1 MKFAK
6 CFLFFII
13 LSSCARITFGE
24 KPKEYDE
31 NIAFTQGKEFFG
43 KNKLELRYIY
53 IEGKNKNGIIFYLHG
68 FNRTEEEWAENNGF
82 GSKYYAVLKNNPD
95 LPDYSV
101 VAISFSSAFMFLE
114 DAPEPYS
121 DDIETIMI
129 KEIIPYF
136 KTKLDVSSEKTYLI
150 GHSLGGYN
158 ALSLSMRNPDIFP
171 VVCCISPYTA
181 PFSPWDDDFE
191 KTGKKLKMSPNQ
203 IFLLKSMLTNAFG
216 SKEKWNE
223 YNPFY
228 LLENNDKFPFI
239 VMSSATEDLPGFN
252 WSVNLFAQK
261 LTEKGIPN
269 ISCETNGDHWT
280 TCEEIFTNF
289 LKKIAE

>member
-1 MKFAK
+1 MKFIK
-6 CFLFFII
+6 YLLVLTI

-24 KPKEYDE
+24 KPKERED
-31 NIAFTQGKEFFG
+31 NIKYTQGKEYFG
-43 KNKLELRYIY
+43 KNKLELRYLY
-53 IEGKNKNGIIFYLHG
+53 VNGKNKDHTIFYFHG
-68 FNRTEEEWAENNGF
+68 FNRTEEEWIEKNGF
-82 GSKYYAVLKNNPD
+82 GSKYYAVLNNNLK

-121 DDIETIMI
+121 EDLETLFI

-136 KTKLDVSSEKTYLI
+136 NNILDVSSDKSYLI

-158 ALSLSMRNPDIFP
+158 VLSLSMRNPEVFP
-171 VVCCISPYTA
+171 IVCCISPYTA

-191 KTGKKLKMSPNQ
+191 QTGKKLKMSPNQ
-203 IFLLKSMLTNAFG
+203 IFLLKSMLSNAFG

-228 LLENNDKFPFI
+228 LLEKNDKFPFI
-239 VMSSATEDLPGFN
+239 ILSSATEDLPGFN

-269 ISCETNGDHWT
+269 ISCETKGDHWT
-280 TCEEIFTNF
+280 TCQDIFTNF
-289 LKKIAE
+289 LIKISE